1 VSRPDAA
8 INRREISVL
17 SVGHGCV
24 DVCQGAVPAL
34 LPFLIDGRG
43 YSYAQATSLLLVM
56 TFMSSM
62 LQPLFGYLADKRS
75 LGLLLP
81 GGIVLGAAGVAVVG
95 LTESYVATLAAVG
108 ISGLGV
114 GAYHPEGARYAN
126 FVSGQRRATGMS
138 LYAVGG
144 NIGFALG
151 PILVTPL
158 VLLFGI
164 GGVAWM
170 ALPLIAFAAYLLR
183 QLPRIDAFRPD
194 ASVEVPEAGN
204 GSRRDR
210 WLPFT
215 GVATI
220 AGFRSAVY
228 FGLQAFV
235 PIYFIGH
242 LHSSTAVGNTAL
254 TMLLVFG
261 AVGTLVGGRVAD
273 RHGKKLVMAVSLGVL
288 TPMLLIFLTLGQIPA
303 IISMAVIGFF
313 MVGTFSIT
321 VVLGQEFLPNRIG
334 VASGVTL
341 GAAIGFGGLVA
352 YLLGLL
358 ADQVSLT
365 TVMLVIAAL
374 PLPAFAISLII
385 PTDRDPDDA
394 HTPDRTG
401 GEKLPRAGGADL
413 KEWPV

>member
-1 VSRPDAA
+1 MRVNPPAA
-8 INRREISVL
+8 DINRREISIL
-17 SVGHGCV
+17 SVGHACV

-34 LPFLIDGRG
+34 LPFLIERRG

-62 LQPLFGYLADKRS
+62 LQPLFGHLADKRS
-75 LGLLLP
+75 LSWLLP
-81 GGIVLGAAGVAVVG
+81 GGIVLGAAGIAVVG
-95 LTESYVATLAAVG
+95 LTDSYAMTLIAVG
-108 ISGLGV
+108 VSGLGV
-114 GAYHPEGARYAN
+114 GAYHPEGARFAN
-126 FVSGQRRATGMS
+126 YVSGEKRATGMS
-138 LYAVGG
+138 LYSVGG

-158 VLLFGI
+158 VLLLGI
-164 GGVAWM
+164 GGIVWM
-170 ALPLIAFAAYLLR
+170 LIPLAIVTALIVR
-183 QLPRIDAFRPD
+183 ELPRLNSFRPD
-194 ASVEVPEAGN
+194 HEAAGDEPAE
-204 GSRRDR
+204 SRPDR
-210 WLPFT
+210 WGPFT
-215 GVATI
+215 AVATI

-235 PIYFIGH
+235 PAYFITN
-242 LHSSTAVGNTAL
+242 LHSSTAIGNTAL

-261 AVGTLVGGRVAD
+261 AIGTLVGGRLAD
-273 RHGKKLVMAVSLGVL
+273 RMGKKPIMVISLGVL
-288 TPMLLIFLTLGQIPA
+288 TPLILLFLLLSEIPA
-303 IISMAVIGFF
+303 IASMAVIGFF

-321 VVLGQEFLPNRIG
+321 VVLGQDFLPNRIG

-341 GAAIGFGGLVA
+341 GAAIGFGGFVA

-374 PLPAFAISLII
+374 PLPAFLISLVI
-385 PTDRDPDDA
+385 PTDRGPDPSPHRPA
-394 HTPDRTG
+394 PAA
-401 GEKLPRAGGADL
+401 PAGGADL